1 MNIWFEETHTDGY
14 RVHWRI
20 KETLWYEKTPF
31 QELRVVDMVD
41 FGRALSLMMPCR
53 LRAGMSSS
61 TTR

>member
-20 KETLWYEKTPF
+20 KKHCGTKTPF

-41 FGRALSLMMPCR
+41 FSGLLSLMMPCR
-53 LRAGMSSS
+53 LRSRMSSS